1 MSQGK
6 LSSLN
11 DVNTTGQGS
20 SGMSL
25 NNSNNTNV
33 PNSTNN
39 ATNTLMNSGVQA
51 RELGQTY
58 GGNFG
63 QGGNPP
69 QPWQGVQNF
78 NTGGQL
84 TNTLAPTQGV
94 NAGGAMSA
102 SQMPQPI
109 APTALSMPASLIASG
124 VYGNNNAS

>member
-11 DVNTTGQGS
+11 GMNTTGQGP

-51 RELGQTY
+51 SQLGQTY

-69 QPWQGVQNF
+69 QPWQG
-78 NTGGQL
+78 GQL
-84 TNTLAPTQGV
+84 TTTLAPTQGV
-94 NAGGAMSA
+94 NAGTAMTA

-109 APTALSMPASLIASG
+109 APTALSMPASLMASG

>member
-6 LSSLN
+6 LSS
-11 DVNTTGQGS
+11 GQGS

-39 ATNTLMNSGVQA
+39 ATNTLMNSGVHT

-69 QPWQGVQNF
+69 QTGQGV
-78 NTGGQL
+78 QL

-94 NAGGAMSA
+94 NAGTAMTA

-109 APTALSMPASLIASG
+109 APTALSMPLSLISSG

>member
-6 LSSLN
+6 LSS
-11 DVNTTGQGS
+11 GQGS

-78 NTGGQL
+78 NMGGQL

-94 NAGGAMSA
+94 NAGTAMLA

-109 APTALSMPASLIASG
+109 APTALSMPLSLISNG

>member
-11 DVNTTGQGS
+11 GVNTTGQGS

-69 QPWQGVQNF
+69 QPWQGV
-78 NTGGQL
+78 
-84 TNTLAPTQGV
+84 
-94 NAGGAMSA
+94 NAGTAMSA

-109 APTALSMPASLIASG
+109 APTALSMPASLMSSG